1 MWTISPEVEVFAKH
15 AEQFLATDPVAN
27 TVPLTV
33 LANLRAGVS
42 AEGAYFAWWS
52 EDGKVSGAAFHTPPF
67 PFCLGRAPMESV
79 GPLAAALR
87 RLGTSIPEVS
97 GPAELVEVFVEEW
110 GEGVRDVTP
119 ERLYALGALLEPEV
133 PGSGRV
139 ATGED
144 FPLLVAWFQAF
155 GEEVGMHLGND
166 LPGVVQRR
174 IERGDVRLWTVDGVP
189 VSMAAVSPAIAGM
202 CRIGPVYTP
211 HSHRRQGYGAAVTA
225 DISATAMAERA
236 ERVVLFTDLDNPT
249 SNAIYQSIGYRP
261 VADYAHIVFEAR

>member
-1 MWTISPEVEVFAKH
+1 MALQDTAASGNARAEIWRQAPTEV
-15 AEQFLATDPVAN
+15 
-27 TVPLTV
+27 LTV
-33 LANLRAGVS
+33 DVAGYLHIERAD
-42 AEGAYFAWWS
+42 A
-52 EDGKVSGAAFHTPPF
+52 
-67 PFCLGRAPMESV
+67 
-79 GPLAAALR
+79 
-87 RLGTSIPEVS
+87 
-97 GPAELVEVFVEEW
+97 
-110 GEGVRDVTP
+110 P
-119 ERLYALGALLEPEV
+119 ERLYELGTLLEPEV
-133 PGSGRV
+133 PGSGRT
-139 ATGED
+139 ATSED
-144 FPLLVAWFQAF
+144 FPLVAAWFQAF